1 MITDRTSQPATL
13 PDLVDVEVLRDIVP
27 YGWRPQRVVDTT
39 VDGHTSAIDRERAE
53 AATERAAYRGPWATP
68 S

>member
-1 MITDRTSQPATL
+1 MINDPSRPSASMPE
-13 PDLVDVEVLRDIVP
+13 LVDVEVLRDIVP

-39 VDGHTSAIDRERAE
+39 VDGATSAVDRERAE
-53 AATERAAYRGPWATP
+53 ASAERAAYRGPWATP

>member
-1 MITDRTSQPATL
+1 MIDPATPPYGL
-13 PDLVDVEVLRDIVP
+13 PELVEVEVLRDIVP

-39 VDGHTSAIDRERAE
+39 VDGHTGAVERERAD
-53 AATERAAYRGPWATP
+53 AAHERAVYRGPWATP